1 MLGETAGGFV
11 GKKSITQRRKGA
23 EPEAGQGEGSASHLC
38 ASAPLRGI
46 SIGVS
51 SPDFYRNDPAYQVIP
66 GSTVELDIPYIHPQL
81 RPLAVPIDSVCADPE
96 NENKHDARSIRA
108 IAASMREFG
117 QRSPIVV
124 NAKTGFI
131 SAGNGR
137 HAAAKTLGW
146 DYIAVVATEDDEAAH
161 AAWRISDNRTAD
173 FSDFD
178 EELLQRGLLLMKEKT
193 PDLFL
198 DLELAELEGKTTPKE
213 TKEVEVKQTFA
224 LLVDF
229 ETEAAQRKYHDKWT
243 KEGLTVQ
250 VRTI

>member
-1 MLGETAGGFV
+1 MGK
-11 GKKSITQRRKGA
+11 KKSITQRRRGA
-23 EPEAGQGEGSASHLC
+23 KPEAGPGEDPASPLC
-38 ASAPLRGI
+38 ASAPLRDAP
-46 SIGVS
+46 SL
-51 SPDFYRNDPAYQVIP
+51 D
-66 GSTVELDIPYIHPQL
+66 LDIPYIHPQL
-81 RPLAVPIDSVCADPE
+81 RTLAVPIDSVCADPE

-108 IAASMREFG
+108 IAASLREFG
-117 QRSPIVV
+117 QRKPIV
-124 NAKTGFI
+124 AHGQTGFI
-131 SAGNGR
+131 SSGNGT

-198 DLELAELEGKTTPKE
+198 DLELADLEGKTTPAE

-224 LLVDF
+224 LLV
-229 ETEAAQRKYHDKWT
+229 ELPTEAAQKKYFDEWT
-243 KEGLTVQ
+243 KKGLTVQ